1 MSNDLALFEQSQVPD
16 YIRSAGVDDLTKALG
31 GGSSGVRRISLR
43 GKKFRMVV
51 NGEEITKSNSDRLN
65 IVVVNGTRYVSRKY
79 YAGAYQPGESLPPD
93 CWSNDGQVPDASIEA
108 PQHSNCQDC
117 PMNIKG
123 SGQGGSRACRFEKR
137 LAVVLAD
144 DISGPIYQ
152 LALPSKSYFGRSD
165 DNKAM
170 PFEQYAKYIAHQG
183 YNINQ
188 IVTEMRMDDDSDTA
202 KVTFRPV
209 SFLNEGQ
216 WEVAKRQANTPEAK
230 SAVVMTPYQAD
241 SNGKTQKLE
250 APKAAKAAPAE
261 VEEAEEIAE
270 PVKRAPKK
278 AAPEATAKKDLA
290 SIMSDW
296 ADDE

>member
-1 MSNDLALFEQSQVPD
+1 MSNDLALFEQAQVPD
-16 YIRSAGVDDLTKALG
+16 YIKSAELDDLTKALG
-31 GGSSGVRRISLR
+31 GAGGMRRISLR

-79 YAGAYQPGESLPPD
+79 YAGAYQQGESLPPD
-93 CWSNDGQVPDASIEA
+93 CWSNDGQTPDASIEL
-108 PQHSNCQDC
+108 PQHSNCQEC
-117 PMNIKG
+117 SMNIKG
-123 SGQGGSRACRFEKR
+123 SGQGDSRACRYEKR

-144 DISGPIYQ
+144 DINGPVYQ

-202 KVTFRPV
+202 KVTFRPL
-209 SFLNEGQ
+209 SFLSKEQ
-216 WEVAKRQANTPEAK
+216 WEVAKRQSNTPEAK

-241 SNGKTQKLE
+241 NANKS
-250 APKAAKAAPAE
+250 APKLAAPASAPVKAE

-270 PVKRAPKK
+270 PVKRQTKK
-278 AAPEATAKKDLA
+278 AASEPAPKKDLA
-290 SIMSDW
+290 SIMNDW
-296 ADDE
+296 AVDDE